1 MMALRIC
8 VLRHGRL
15 PQTIVTDGGKEF
27 ASVYFQSLLAAYE
40 CTRKTRPPA
49 SVSRRTGRRFGAGR
63 SASLCSPAP
72 SFIVKTRIKRAE
84 SGRSGAKRLA
94 DFMNRV
100 EGDEALLCQRDRDA
114 ETGLVITL
122 AEGGKRYKNAFA
134 LREGKVPAAPGTT
147 EFNGLKVSPW
157 AAAAAP
163 SKLHNFPSV

>member
-1 MMALRIC
+1 ML
-8 VLRHGRL
+8 
-15 PQTIVTDGGKEF
+15 
-27 ASVYFQSLLAAYE
+27 ASAIIHRQNQNQ
-40 CTRKTRPPA
+40 
-49 SVSRRTGRRFGAGR
+49 AGR
-63 SASLCSPAP
+63 E
-72 SFIVKTRIKRAE
+72 RAL
-84 SGRSGAKRLA
+84 SAKRLA

-157 AAAAAP
+157 AAAADP